1 MATLTDLAKMNF
13 DFGEFVQFLTAENF
27 QNQTSKPLKVSN
39 MVVFQILNTK
49 NIRKLLHA
57 ETYFHL

>member
-39 MVVFQILNTK
+39 MVVFQILNTLK
-49 NIRKLLHA
+49 TFTNC
-57 ETYFHL
+57 